1 METSENIEIFN
12 NYLRAISS
20 SYKIN
25 EKKIQKLNQ
34 DFNEISQ
41 VVDDKLN
48 KIISQK
54 DNEKKLI
61 IIFSL
66 AFGLLLLLTLIVYD

>member
-1 METSENIEIFN
+1 MEASENIEIFN